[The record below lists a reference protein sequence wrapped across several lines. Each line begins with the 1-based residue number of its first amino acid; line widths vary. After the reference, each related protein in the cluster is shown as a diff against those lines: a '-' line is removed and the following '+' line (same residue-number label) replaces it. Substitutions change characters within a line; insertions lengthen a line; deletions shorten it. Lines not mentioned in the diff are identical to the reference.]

1 MKYVSPI
8 YEVETIETEDIMG
21 ASMITIAESLG
32 ITVSGDKKNDAVTSV
47 TLTTTVK
54 GENGQDV
61 TTETTDKTQANGVSI
76 GINFGSLFGN
86 N

>member
-21 ASMITIAESLG
+21 ASMVAIAESLG
-32 ITVSGDKKNDAVTSV
+32 ITVSGDKNTVNDAVTSV
-47 TLTTTVK
+47 TLTDSEGNK
-54 GENGQDV
+54 WEE
-61 TTETTDKTQANGVSI
+61 ETSGGVAASGVSI

-86 N
+86 

>member
-21 ASMITIAESLG
+21 ASMVTIAESLG
-32 ITVSGDKKNDAVTSV
+32 ITVSGDKKNDALTSV
-47 TLTTTVK
+47 TLTTTDNN
-54 GENGQDV
+54 GEQV
-61 TTETTDKTQANGVSI
+61 ETTDKTQANGVSI

>member
-21 ASMITIAESLG
+21 ASQITFAENLG
-32 ITVSGDKKNDAVTSV
+32 IKVDGTNAEEAVTSV
-47 TLTTTVK
+47 TLTDSEGNK
-54 GENGQDV
+54 WNE
-61 TTETTDKTQANGVSI
+61 ETSGGVAASGVSI

-86 N
+86 

>member
-21 ASMITIAESLG
+21 ASMVTIAKSLG
-32 ITVSGDKKNDAVTSV
+32 ITVSGDKKNDALTSV
-47 TLTTTVK
+47 TLTTTDNN
-54 GENGQDV
+54 GEQV
-61 TTETTDKTQANGVSI
+61 ETTDKTQANGVSI

>member
-21 ASMITIAESLG
+21 ASMVTIAESLG
-32 ITVSGDKKNDAVTSV
+32 ITVSGDKKNDALTSV
-47 TLTTTVK
+47 TLTTTDDK
-54 GENGQDV
+54 GEQV
-61 TTETTDKTQANGVSI
+61 ETTDKTQANGVSI

>member
-21 ASMITIAESLG
+21 ASAVAIAESLG
-32 ITVSGDKKNDAVTSV
+32 INVSGDNKDDAVTSV
-47 TLTTTVK
+47 TLTDSEGNK
-54 GENGQDV
+54 WDE
-61 TTETTDKTQANGVSI
+61 ETSGGVAASGVSI

-86 N
+86 

>member
-8 YEVETIETEDIMG
+8 YEVETIETEDIMS
-21 ASMITIAESLG
+21 ASMVAFAGSLG
-32 ITVSGDKKNDAVTSV
+32 INVSGEKKDDAVTSV
-47 TLTTTVK
+47 TLTYTDPENPNAQP
-54 GENGQDV
+54 GEPSEGQ
-61 TTETTDKTQANGVSI
+61 APNGVSI

>member
-8 YEVETIETEDIMG
+8 YEVEAIETEDIMS
-21 ASMITIAESLG
+21 ASMVAFAGNLG
-32 ITVSGDKKNDAVTSV
+32 INISGADEDTVNDAVTSV
-47 TLTTTVK
+47 TLTDSEGNK
-54 GENGQDV
+54 WNE
-61 TTETTDKTQANGVSI
+61 ETSGGVPASGVSI

>member
-21 ASMITIAESLG
+21 PSMITIAESLG

-47 TLTTTVK
+47 TLTTTDDK
-54 GENGQDV
+54 GN
-61 TTETTDKTQANGVSI
+61 TTEAADQASANGVSI

>member
-8 YEVETIETEDIMG
+8 YEEETIETEDIMG
-21 ASMITIAESLG
+21 ASMVTIAESLG
-32 ITVSGDKKNDAVTSV
+32 ITVSGDKKNDALTSV
-47 TLTTTVK
+47 TLTTTDNN
-54 GENGQDV
+54 GEQV
-61 TTETTDKTQANGVSI
+61 ETTDKTQANGVSI

>member
-21 ASMITIAESLG
+21 ASMVSIAQGLG
-32 ITVSGDKKNDAVTSV
+32 ITVTGDKKNEALTSV
-47 TLTTTVK
+47 TLTTTSEDGK
-54 GENGQDV
+54 T
-61 TTETTDKTQANGVSI
+61 TTEAENAESANGVSI

-86 N
+86 

>member
-21 ASMITIAESLG
+21 ASMVAIAESLG
-32 ITVSGDKKNDAVTSV
+32 ITVSGENRNDAVTSV
-47 TLTTTVK
+47 TLTDSEGNKWDEETS
-54 GENGQDV
+54 GE
-61 TTETTDKTQANGVSI
+61 AAASGVSI

>member
-21 ASMITIAESLG
+21 ASMVAIAESLG

-47 TLTTTVK
+47 TLTTTDDK
-54 GENGQDV
+54 GEQV
-61 TTETTDKTQANGVSI
+61 ETTDKTQANGVSI

>member
-21 ASMITIAESLG
+21 ASMITIAENLG
-32 ITVSGDKKNDAVTSV
+32 ITVSGDKKNEAVTSV
-47 TLTTTVK
+47 TLTYTDPSNPNAQPSEPT
-54 GENGQDV
+54 EGQV
-61 TTETTDKTQANGVSI
+61 ANGVSI